1 MYVECVEDGSKNE
14 SSKRASSGPL
24 GAGWIAAASVALL
37 LALPG
42 VSGALETATLSLN
55 PPAAEEGPKVR
66 RLEASRGSGTVTL
79 PDTLEEDATS
89 VLSMEFG
96 KSLMLRAPARVK
108 RVSVGDAN
116 ALDVVVLGAREVQLV
131 PRAMGSTNVVIWG
144 DSGQVL
150 AALDVEIGAPYS
162 QLERQ
167 LRDTLGTSEIE
178 VHGAGE
184 AIVLKGDVS
193 DAVTAEQAL
202 KLAHAFVGE
211 KGEDR
216 VVNLI
221 GVGGRQQVMLK
232 VVIAEMSRQ
241 VTRDFGTNFA
251 ASITGNNGNV
261 GIASFLRGLSPSID
275 PGELLVSDVAQL
287 ALGFTGFGSLEF
299 LAVFIDALDERGLA
313 KILAQPTLVARSG
326 ETASFLVGGEV
337 PIPVTQSGSFAGAI
351 TIEYK
356 DFGVGLGFTPTV
368 LADDRIHLT
377 VSPEVSQADFSTQV
391 QVVEGNVIPSFR
403 TRRAST
409 SVELADGQSLAIAGL
424 LSEDVIELVS
434 QYPILGSVPILG
446 TIFRSSSFLKNET
459 ELMIIV
465 TPKLV
470 KALDEGP
477 HPLPVDG
484 FVEPNM
490 FEFWMLGKMEG
501 RPRKTSGGM
510 VGDVGHRVSDSPYWS
525 EK

>member
-1 MYVECVEDGSKNE
+1 
-14 SSKRASSGPL
+14 
-24 GAGWIAAASVALL
+24 
-37 LALPG
+37 
-42 VSGALETATLSLN
+42 
-55 PPAAEEGPKVR
+55 
-66 RLEASRGSGTVTL
+66 
-79 PDTLEEDATS
+79 
-89 VLSMEFG
+89 
-96 KSLMLRAPARVK
+96 
-108 RVSVGDAN
+108 
-116 ALDVVVLGAREVQLV
+116 
-131 PRAMGSTNVVIWG
+131 VIWG

-167 LRDTLGTSEIE
+167 LRATLGTTGIE

-184 AIVLKGDVS
+184 SIVLKGNVA
-193 DAVTAEQAL
+193 DAVTAAQAL

-211 KGEDR
+211 DSKDR
-216 VVNLI
+216 VVNLV
-221 GVGGRQQVMLK
+221 GVGGHQQVMLK
-232 VVIAEMSRQ
+232 VIIAEMSRQ

-251 ASITGNNGNV
+251 GAITNNNGTV
-261 GIASFLRGLSPSID
+261 GFASFLRGLSPSID
-275 PGELLVSDVAQL
+275 PDGLLVSDVAQL
-287 ALGFTGFGSLEF
+287 ALAFTGFGNSLDF
-299 LAVFIDALDERGLA
+299 LAVFVDALDERGLA
-313 KILAQPTLVARSG
+313 KILAEPTLVARSG

-368 LADDRIHLT
+368 LSDDRIHLS

-391 QVVEGNVIPSFR
+391 QIVDGNVIPSFR

-434 QYPILGSVPILG
+434 QYPILGSIPILG
-446 TIFRSSSFLKNET
+446 TLFRSSSFLKNET

-465 TPKLV
+465 TPTLV
-470 KALDEGP
+470 KPMGAGP

-490 FEFWMLGKMEG
+490 FEIWMLGKMEG
-501 RPRKTSGGM
+501 KPKKTSGGM